1 MNAKFFKYKLSNL
14 IAINKIVSIHYYEYS
29 KRFEFKGESHDFWE
43 IVYVDKGDLTVGA
56 GSREILLKQ
65 GEAVFHKPN
74 EFHTLHANGVTA
86 PNLFIISFVCHSKA
100 MDFYKNKTLYI
111 PPKCRKFIAQILEES
126 EKTFVY
132 PCEKRLIL
140 KDDAPAGG
148 QQLIKCYLEQFLIM
162 LLRTESEKKENKI
175 FPSKTSVENYFASS
189 VIKLLEDHLY
199 GKITVQEICERLNFS
214 RAYVANVF
222 KKNTGYSVSEYYA
235 RMKISEAKKLIREEN
250 YNFTQIS
257 EMLHFDTPNYF
268 SRAFK
273 RITGMTPS
281 EYRASVKV
289 D

>member
-1 MNAKFFKYKLSNL
+1 M
-14 IAINKIVSIHYYEYS
+14 
-29 KRFEFKGESHDFWE
+29 
-43 IVYVDKGDLTVGA
+43 TVGA
-56 GSREILLKQ
+56 GSREIFLKQ